1 MLLILIWYNNR
12 EDKNWINKVKW
23 NYQSGSYKLDKNG
36 KTWQKKKRSLFMN
49 LNEKIDK
56 DFLIIT
62 PI

>member
-23 NYQSGSYKLDKNG
+23 NYQSGSCKLDKNG